1 MKLLTWPVVAGA
13 ALGIIAPILVHFGN
27 PGNMGFC
34 AACFLRDTSGALG
47 FHRAA
52 VVQYIR
58 PELIGLVFGALA
70 SAVWAKEFKPQG
82 GSSPLIRFALGIF
95 AMFGALVFLG
105 CPWRAY
111 LRLGGGDLTAIAG
124 ILGLTA
130 GILFSLVFVKR
141 GYSLGKTTTISKAA
155 GLLPTVFAAVL
166 LILLLTRLNFGENLP
181 IFFSEKGPAAQ
192 HANLWLSLG
201 AGILVGIVMQRS
213 RFCSIGSIRN
223 MVLFRDSYLLNG
235 IIALVVFTALTNL
248 LLGQFKLGFSEQ
260 PIAHNDYLWNFLG
273 MALSGLCFALGGGC
287 PGKQLAHLGEGDNDA
302 AIFLLGMLVGAAVAH
317 NFALASS
324 PAGITEFAP
333 YAVAIGFAFCI
344 YIGLTNKNTSAA

>member
-1 MKLLTWPVVAGA
+1 MKLFTWPVVAGA

-52 VVQYIR
+52 AVQYIR
-58 PELIGLVFGALA
+58 PELIGLVFGALV
-70 SAVWAKEFKPQG
+70 SAVLAKEFKPQG
-82 GSSPLIRFALGIF
+82 GSSPLIRFSLGIF
-95 AMFGALVFLG
+95 AMLGALVFLG

-124 ILGLTA
+124 ILGLIA

-141 GYSLGKTTTISKAA
+141 GFSLGKANPLGKAA
-155 GLLPTVFAAVL
+155 GLLPTIFA
-166 LILLLTRLNFGENLP
+166 LLLLFFLLTKFSVGENLP

-192 HANLWLSLG
+192 HADVWLSLG
-201 AGILVGIVMQRS
+201 TGVLVGIVMQRS
-213 RFCSIGSIRN
+213 RFCSIGSVRN
-223 MVLFRDSYLLNG
+223 FVLFRDSYLLNG
-235 IIALVVFTALTNL
+235 IIALVVFTLLTNL
-248 LLGQFKLGFSEQ
+248 ALGQFKLGFADQ

-317 NFALASS
+317 NFGLASS
-324 PAGITEFAP
+324 PAGITQLAP

-344 YIGLTNKNTSAA
+344 YIGLTSKSAV